1 MIGVSLVP
9 KSQVCPL
16 LNLSIRTLVFEVAIE
31 TSWNVTVAMVGYIG
45 YTPSLL
51 DASIYRSG
59 PPQLPHSERVRE
71 VGETRSCSLIRIK
84 PPGINL
90 GLTPVRTTK
99 CCPYSLY

>member
-59 PPQLPHSERVRE
+59 PPQLTHSGRVERE
-71 VGETRSCSLIRIK
+71 VGETESCTLIIINK
-84 PPGINL
+84 PG
-90 GLTPVRTTK
+90 
-99 CCPYSLY
+99 